1 MSLKKSIRQ
10 HLLNIVEG
18 FDPNNLPD
26 HKYYAFDWDD
36 NVMNMPT
43 KIMILD
49 DKGNEIGMSTEDF
62 AEHRHELGKT
72 PFVYNGKTIV
82 GYAQEPFRYFRTEGD
97 KSFLVD
103 VMSASFG
110 PSWNDFVECV
120 NGGSIF
126 AIITARGH
134 NPEILKQAVYKLI
147 RNDVGG
153 LDQEKLVK
161 SLKDYRQIAG
171 EEVKDDETLIKEYLD
186 MCRFHPVSFGEG
198 SAANPEEGKV
208 NALRD
213 FIGYVKNLSQQIGGK
228 VLFKNDIKNNFVVP
242 KIGFSDDD
250 EKNIEKI
257 KQFLD
262 AEFGKEHP
270 VQTYLTKSN
279 IKTKY

>member
-1 MSLKKSIRQ
+1 MSLKKSIRK

-26 HKYYAFDWDD
+26 NKYYAFDWDD

-62 AEHRHELGKT
+62 AEHRHELGKN
-72 PFVYNGKTIV
+72 PFVYDGKTIV
-82 GYAQEPFRYFRTEGD
+82 GYANEPFRYFRTLGD
-97 KSFLVD
+97 KSFLND

-134 NPEILKQAVYKLI
+134 NPETLKQAVYKLI
-147 RNDVGG
+147 KNDVGG

-171 EEVKDDETLIKEYLD
+171 EEIKDDETLIKEYLD

-213 FIGYVKNLSQQIGGK
+213 FIGYVKKLSQQIGGK

-262 AEFGKEHP
+262 AEFGNEHP